1 MKITDATLL
10 RQMETG
16 RKVYF
21 FNLLY
26 ERYNRLFYR
35 WIYTRTGCKETTEEI
50 AQNFWMEVWENP
62 SYFRN
67 NTKKSCVKDYFL
79 RVLTFRML
87 DYLKSTYARKSGD
100 SSLLSEIEKS
110 LSYTHILE
118 EIHTNE
124 MLTIINGVLDNLPQ
138 LTKDIYTLRLNEQY
152 TVKETASE
160 LKVSPKIVRTRYR
173 NVLAILKERLVGVYS
188 YSG

>member
-1 MKITDATLL
+1 MEITDATLL
-10 RQMETG
+10 KQMETG
-16 RKVYF
+16 RKIYF

-26 ERYNRLFYR
+26 DRYNRLFYR
-35 WIYTRTGCKETTEEI
+35 WIYTRIGCKETVEEI
-50 AQNFWMEVWENP
+50 AQNFWMEIWENP
-62 SYFRN
+62 SYFIN
-67 NTKKSCVKDYFL
+67 NTNGSVKDYFL
-79 RVLTFRML
+79 RVLSFRML
-87 DYLKSTYARKSGD
+87 DYLKSSYARKSGD
-100 SSLLSEIEKS
+100 NSLLSEIEKS

-124 MLTIINGVLDNLPQ
+124 VHTIINSVLDNLPQ
-138 LTKDIYTLRLNEQY
+138 LTKDILVLRLNEQY

-173 NVLAILKERLVGVYS
+173 NILAMIKERLIRVYS

>member
-10 RQMETG
+10 RQMETD

-21 FNLLY
+21 FNILY
-26 ERYNRLFYR
+26 DRYNRLFYR
-35 WIYTRTGCKETTEEI
+35 WIYTRIACKETVEEI
-50 AQNFWMEVWENP
+50 AQNFWMEIWENP

-67 NTKKSCVKDYFL
+67 NTKSSVKDYFL
-79 RVLTFRML
+79 RILSFRML
-87 DYLKSTYARKSGD
+87 DYLKSSYARKSGD
-100 SSLLSEIEKS
+100 NALLSEIEKS

-118 EIHTNE
+118 EIHASE
-124 MLTIINGVLDNLPQ
+124 MYDIINGVLDNLPQ
-138 LTKDIYTLRLNEQY
+138 LTKDIFVLRSNKQY

-160 LKVSPKIVRTRYR
+160 LKVSPKIVRTRYQ
-173 NVLAILKERLVGVYS
+173 NVLAMLKERLVGVYS

>member
-21 FNLLY
+21 FNILY

-35 WIYTRTGCKETTEEI
+35 WIYTRIGCKETTEEI

-62 SYFRN
+62 SYFMH
-67 NTKKSCVKDYFL
+67 NTTKSCVKDYFL

-87 DYLKSTYARKSGD
+87 DYLKSSYARRSGD
-100 SSLLSEIEKS
+100 NLLLSEIEKS

-118 EIHTNE
+118 EIHANE
-124 MLTIINGVLDNLPQ
+124 VHTVINGVLDNLPQ
-138 LTKDIYTLRLNEQY
+138 LTKDIFVLRLNEQY
-152 TVKETASE
+152 TVRETASE

-173 NVLAILKERLVGVYS
+173 NVLTILKGRLAGIYS